1 MNVHNKSIHPPT
13 AASLANLA
21 AIQGD
26 DRCVLTIYFPA
37 SLTAGPKASEKLAA
51 LPGDL
56 IKVSSLTADE
66 AEHRRRCLDLWQ
78 KAVRKVD
85 FPEALGWVAVV
96 SWLTEQ
102 VALMQLPVAVE
113 RAAYLD
119 NSPFLLPAARLLDD
133 YEAYAV
139 VYADHARAAIYL
151 AALGSLAEA
160 GKLRGDIKNH
170 VRKGGWSQQRYER
183 RRDKE
188 IHYYCRAILEKLTE
202 LVRAEHLRRII
213 LAGDKILLNEL
224 EKRMT
229 QAMQKQVVC
238 RIPMEGKKEP
248 HEVFRE
254 TLPAAAEAEHKEE
267 QWLENAIRSEH
278 AAAGRAVIGP
288 HDTLV
293 ALKEKRVRC
302 LLVGPMDD
310 VDFWRCPACGAFGLG
325 KPTTCPKCSAETYPQ
340 SAANEFTDLAF
351 EAATRVELTTD
362 PLKNLKGVA
371 ALLRW

>member
-1 MNVHNKSIHPPT
+1 MNPHNNPIHPPT
-13 AASLANLA
+13 AASLAKLA

-37 SLTAGPKASEKLAA
+37 SLTAGPAAAEKLAA

-56 IKVSSLTADE
+56 IKAETLTADE
-66 AEHRRRCLDLWQ
+66 AEHRTRCLDLWQ
-78 KAVRKVD
+78 KSLRKID
-85 FPEALGWVAVV
+85 FPQALGWLAVV

-102 VALMQLPVAVE
+102 VALMQLPTAIDS
-113 RAAYLD
+113 AAYLD

-151 AALGSLAEA
+151 AALGSLAETA
-160 GKLRGDIKNH
+160 KLRGDIKNH

-188 IHYYCRAILEKLTE
+188 IHYYCQAILEKLTA
-202 LVRAEHLRRII
+202 LVKTEHLRRII
-213 LAGDKILLNEL
+213 LAGDKILITEL
-224 EKRMT
+224 EKEMT
-229 QAMQKQVVC
+229 QSMQKQVVC

-248 HEVFRE
+248 HEVFRQ
-254 TLPAAAEAEHKEE
+254 TLPAAAQAEQREE
-267 QWLENAIRSEH
+267 QWLQNAIRSEH
-278 AAAGRAVIGP
+278 AAGGKAVIGP
-288 HDTLV
+288 HDTLA
-293 ALKEKRVRC
+293 ALKEKRVRR
-302 LLVGPMDD
+302 LLIGPMDD

-325 KPTTCPKCSAETYPQ
+325 KPPTCPKCAAKTYQQ

-351 EAATRVELTTD
+351 EAATKVELTTNT
-362 PLKNLKGVA
+362 LKDFNGVA